1 MRDQASEECG
11 DRVSSAKHCQTDQRA
26 FHDNSPGYAEGTFI
40 TTTVL
45 LGSFNAGDKI
55 RVQFVGAWDD
65 CSKGSQPSWVIKDLR
80 LSYST
85 PPQAVE
91 FTAVAA
97 VSRQGTAVPFTY
109 QWQRNDGAG
118 FVDLAGETRNSYRFF
133 PTVAA
138 DLTAKFRVVAGV
150 PGKFVPSAEVGIAA
164 PRPSLS
170 VGYAA
175 DKVTVTFTGAL
186 QSSTSPTGPF
196 SNVSGATS
204 PYVAPAS
211 GTGNL
216 FFRSVQ

>member
-1 MRDQASEECG
+1 
-11 DRVSSAKHCQTDQRA
+11 
-26 FHDNSPGYAEGTFI
+26 
-40 TTTVL
+40 
-45 LGSFNAGDKI
+45 
-55 RVQFVGAWDD
+55 
-65 CSKGSQPSWVIKDLR
+65 
-80 LSYST
+80 
-85 PPQAVE
+85 VE
-91 FTAVAA
+91 FTAVAK
-97 VSRQGTAVPFTY
+97 VSRQGTPVPFTY

-118 FVDLAGETRNSYRFF
+118 FVDLTGATGNSYRFF

-138 DLTAKFRVVAGV
+138 DLTARFRVAAGV
-150 PGKFVPSAEVGIAA
+150 PGKFVPSAEVGIAG
-164 PRPSLS
+164 PRPTLS

-211 GTGNL
+211 GTDNR

>member
-1 MRDQASEECG
+1 MPIQ
-11 DRVSSAKHCQTDQRA
+11 
-26 FHDNSPGYAEGTFI
+26 
-40 TTTVL
+40 
-45 LGSFNAGDKI
+45 
-55 RVQFVGAWDD
+55 
-65 CSKGSQPSWVIKDLR
+65 
-80 LSYST
+80 ST
-85 PPQAVE
+85 PALTLVPPQAVE

-118 FVDLAGETRNSYRFF
+118 FVDLAGATGNSYRFF

-150 PGKFVPSAEVGIAA
+150 PGKFVPSAEVGIVA
-164 PRPSLS
+164 PRPTLSLS
-170 VGYAA
+170 YAA
-175 DKVTVTFTGAL
+175 DKVTITYSGTL

-196 SNVSGATS
+196 SNVAGAGN

-211 GTGNL
+211 GTGSL